1 MSKPIGSEWSVMLIS
16 ILFLLNC
23 LLFSQPCSGASFAF
37 GDQIDEVA
45 RNGSLPD
52 HEVRALRLLSKNLLS
67 QDTTQLTLTYPIC
80 STELDFEITCS
91 CHSIRNQSVCSVT
104 RIKLPSKNLD
114 GSIDPSI
121 GNFANLEGLNLF
133 NNQLSGEIPSTL
145 GYLQHLTYLYVK
157 ALIPCS
163 IFRNDGMHRL
173 CLFLNHGTM
182 TVVNI
187 RNLASNSLTGS
198 IPPSLTM
205 LHNLEHLFLS
215 NNDLDGPIPQ
225 NLTGLQ
231 SLRILNLSNNQLTG
245 PIPDSIRFCQNLIKI
260 YLRLNFLS
268 GTINENLGNLSSLM
282 FLDLYSNKLSGI
294 IPKELGKLS
303 FLSFLNLDD
312 NDLHGELPKE
322 LGSLTN
328 LRQLYLTANNFT
340 GAIPTTYAKLINLEE
355 FAVGG
360 NYLSGPIPDYFGKW
374 VKLTKLVLI
383 GNNFEGNLSAQTFS
397 LPSLQRL
404 YVQSFDA
411 SIVFNFNVKIDMK
424 VLFNDSRWVSDVSNP
439 GISFPE
445 EVPEQKSLFSV
456 ILRNCKINGSIPKD
470 IGNWSQLKY
479 LDLSFNNLSGSV
491 PETFQR
497 LNKLFL
503 TNNTLSGLPNW
514 TNNSTSVY
522 PTADLSYNNFNVTCE
537 NATCLGL
544 QNVSIHPTRFFI
556 DEMRGK
562 KCGRRHNS
570 LFINSGGE
578 EVDDGK
584 NNYHND
590 TSLSRFNL
598 SPSEDWAYSYAG
610 DYLWAKVNAST
621 LVRNLTCEIT
631 SSKANIDNNFRLAPV
646 SLTYYGLCLRKGK
659 YIVTLYFAEALYSKS
674 EDYSTSGK
682 RVFDIYIQGMIVK
695 KDVNIK
701 EIPGKEHEERRLQF
715 EVKINDGSLEIKFF
729 WAGKGSLYNPPGLN
743 GPLIS
748 AVSITRVPRKLHGWE
763 IALIAVGCILFL
775 LLLLAFMWRMGW
787 IGDRELRE
795 TKVKIGE
802 RTFTLK
808 QIIDATKKF
817 SPKMELGRGRSG
829 IVYRAQLPDLTVA
842 VKKLVAQS
850 NAVDEIATE
859 VYFKKAKELK
869 HDNIVKLLYIYS
881 RRRLHLL
888 IYEFMEVGSLGQ
900 VLFGTN
906 STVRIDWPKR
916 FIICKYNLQGNSV
929 GFEVSS

>member
-16 ILFLLNC
+16 RLFLLNF
-23 LLFSQPCSGASFAF
+23 LLLWQLGTGTPTF
-37 GDQIDEVA
+37 DDRIDEVES
-45 RNGSLPD
+45 NGSLPD
-52 HEVRALRLLSKNLLS
+52 DEVSALQLLSKNLLS
-67 QDTTQLTLTYPIC
+67 KDTTQLTLTHPIC
-80 STELDFEITCS
+80 STEPSSEIKCS
-91 CHSIRNQSVCSVT
+91 CHSKKNQSVCSV
-104 RIKLPSKNLD
+104 IGIFLQSKNLD

-121 GNFANLEGLNLF
+121 GHFANLVVLDLL
-133 NNQLSGEIPSTL
+133 NNQLSGGIPSTL
-145 GYLQHLTYLYVK
+145 GNLQHLKYLD
-157 ALIPCS
+157 LS
-163 IFRNDGMHRL
+163 
-173 CLFLNHGTM
+173 
-182 TVVNI
+182 
-187 RNLASNSLTGS
+187 SNSLTGS
-198 IPPSLTM
+198 IPPNLTKLHSLEY
-205 LHNLEHLFLS
+205 LYLF
-215 NNDLDGPIPQ
+215 NNDLDGTIPQ

-231 SLRILNLSNNQLTG
+231 SLWILDLSNNQLTG
-245 PIPDSIRFCQNLIKI
+245 PIPDSIRFCRKLIKI
-260 YLRLNFLS
+260 RLRLNFLN
-268 GTINENLGNLSSLM
+268 GTINETLGNLSSLTL
-282 FLDLYSNKLSGI
+282 LDLYSNKLSGI

-303 FLSFLNLDD
+303 LLSSLILDD

-322 LGSLTN
+322 LGNLTY
-328 LRQLYLTANNFT
+328 LQQLYLTANNFT
-340 GAIPTTYAKLINLEE
+340 GTIPTTYAKLINLKE

-360 NYLSGPIPDYFGKW
+360 NNLSGPIPDYIGKW
-374 VKLTKLVLI
+374 VHLTKLVLI
-383 GNNFEGNLSAQTFS
+383 GNNFEGNLPAQTFS
-397 LPSLQRL
+397 LPSLKRL
-404 YVQSFDA
+404 
-411 SIVFNFNVKIDMK
+411 
-424 VLFNDSRWVSDVSNP
+424 WVSDIVSNP

-445 EVPEQKSLFSV
+445 AVRPEPKSLFSLV
-456 ILRNCKINGSIPKD
+456 LRNCKINFSIPEY
-470 IGNWSQLKY
+470 IGNWSKLKY
-479 LDLSFNNLSGSV
+479 LL
-491 PETFQR
+491 
-497 LNKLFL
+497 
-503 TNNTLSGLPNW
+503 
-514 TNNSTSVY
+514 
-522 PTADLSYNNFNVTCE
+522 
-537 NATCLGL
+537 
-544 QNVSIHPTRFFI
+544 FI
-556 DEMRGK
+556 DEMQKK

-584 NNYHND
+584 NHYHND
-590 TSLSRFNL
+590 TSLSSFNL

-610 DYLWAKVNAST
+610 DYLWANVNAST

-631 SSKANIDNNFRLAPV
+631 NSKANIDNNFRLAPV

-659 YIVTLYFAEALYSKS
+659 YIVTLHFAEALYSKS

-682 RVFDIYIQGMIVK
+682 RVFDVYIQGRKEM

-715 EVKINDGSLEIKFF
+715 KVKINDGSLEVKFF

-817 SPKMELGRGRSG
+817 SAELGRGRSG

-842 VKKLVAQS
+842 VKKLFAHS

-859 VYFKKAKELK
+859 VYVKKAKELK

-881 RRRLHLL
+881 RRHLHLL

-906 STVRIDWPKR
+906 STAA
-916 FIICKYNLQGNSV
+916 NLRARGTLGDLVDSRMGQNYDGNQTNIVLNLAMMCTEQSPSLRPTMSQV
-929 GFEVSS
+929 VAVLEGEKTLKDISEEIAPSISPA